1 VADPCL
7 PENVAKGSGRGIFY
21 MRRFTDRVSF
31 GFPKDG
37 GVVVRLGKRLP
48 GR

>member
-1 VADPCL
+1 
-7 PENVAKGSGRGIFY
+7 VAKSSGRGIFY

-31 GFPKDG
+31 EFPKDG